1 MVTKGSPWMFR
12 VTFTDDIQGKF
23 LAYYTRQVFKYK
35 NVVIIHDTDAY
46 GSGLK
51 DSFVT
56 EASKLTLNIT
66 KVYSFDNTNSDYSFI
81 DKELKLIKADIIMC
95 TDTSVIRGR
104 PYCLT
109 SKGTA
114 FQERLRTEDYFT
126 KDNNQPYPLDVTNPS
141 SLT

>member
-1 MVTKGSPWMFR
+1 MNDRFGSYAWLKFGSKRRVVVMALTKDDMFPCQISRGTMTYGKR
-12 VTFTDDIQGKF
+12 VT
-23 LAYYTRQVFKYK
+23 LC
-35 NVVIIHDTDAY
+35 NL
-46 GSGLK
+46 SGTLK
-51 DSFVT
+51 
-56 EASKLTLNIT
+56 E
-66 KVYSFDNTNSDYSFI
+66 
-81 DKELKLIKADIIMC
+81 LIKADIIMC